1 MSLRVRLTLFYTLFL
16 AIVLG
21 LVATAVYAFTQRS
34 LTRSLEENTKEIF
47 ERIDALEYAEEGVKT
62 LPQNAYFLIR
72 PFATKPISWEDL
84 KQGLTIQPD
93 EPPIAKL
100 PASSAAL
107 SFLNQQ
113 GISFRSAGS
122 YVHQNPSRDDLFDY
136 LSDDEVKALFDTQQ
150 SFARFRVNG
159 NDLIAYTKRGTF
171 EIESIREEPSR
182 APALFMVALPF
193 PSSTLSGLRS
203 LLFRTTLIAFGVFAL
218 GVWLLSS
225 RVLLPVKRV
234 TRAATLVS
242 GRDLS
247 QRVPIPKSKDE
258 MHDLAESLNHMLDRL
273 QESFDTQRRFTADA
287 SHELRTPVTAIVGH
301 ANYLLRRTQPSDE
314 QKDSLTVIRREAER
328 MAKLVNDLLELAR
341 ADAGFSISREPMNLV
356 DVAEAVHMEIAPVA
370 GHAEIVVSTAEPLA
384 EVSGDASRLK
394 QVMLNLVQ
402 NALNAGA
409 TQITMSIQ
417 NERKQVRL
425 EILDNGPGIPKE
437 SIPHL
442 FDRFYRVDG
451 ARSTRGNG
459 SGLGLAIVK
468 WIVNQHE
475 GTVTVES
482 RIGEGTVFTV
492 LLPSLNPKA
501 TEVNIL
507 QTFAGVRPP
516 SKTSSASSG

>member
-34 LTRSLEENTKEIF
+34 LTRSLEENAREIF
-47 ERIDALEYAEEGVKT
+47 ERIEALEYAEQGVKT

-72 PFATKPISWEDL
+72 SYGTKPLFWEDL
-84 KQGLTIQPD
+84 KQGFTVQPD
-93 EPPIAKL
+93 QPPIAK
-100 PASSAAL
+100 PPISSSNL

-113 GISFRSAGS
+113 GIVINQTN
-122 YVHQNPSRDDLFDY
+122 YVHQNPSREDLFNH
-136 LSDDEVKALFDTQQ
+136 LSDEDLKTLFDIKQTN
-150 SFARFRVNG
+150 SRIRFDST
-159 NDLIAYTKRGTF
+159 DLIAYVKSGSF
-171 EIESIREEPSR
+171 GIESSETEIRV
-182 APALFMVALPF
+182 PAVFMVALPF
-193 PSSTLSGLRS
+193 PIDTLTGLRS
-203 LLFRTTLIAFGVFAL
+203 LLLRTALIAFIVFAA

-225 RVLLPVKRV
+225 RVLQPVKRV
-234 TRAATLVS
+234 TKAAMLVS

-247 QRVPIPKSKDE
+247 QRVPVPKTKDE
-258 MHDLAESLNHMLDRL
+258 MHALAESLNHMLDRL

-301 ANYLLRRTQPSDE
+301 ANYLLRRTKPTEE

-356 DVAEAVHMEIAPVA
+356 DVVEAVHMEVAPMA
-370 GHAEIVVSTAEPLA
+370 GSADITVSAPEPLA
-384 EVSGDASRLK
+384 EVLGDASRLK
-394 QVMLNLVQ
+394 QVVLNLVQ

-409 TQITMSIQ
+409 TQVTISVQ
-417 NERKQVRL
+417 NEKKQVRL
-425 EILDNGPGIPKE
+425 EVLDNGPGIPQE
-437 SIPHL
+437 AIPHL

-468 WIVNQHE
+468 WIVSQHE
-475 GTVTVES
+475 GTVQVES
-482 RIGEGTVFTV
+482 RVGEGTVFTV
-492 LLPSLNPKA
+492 MLPSLNPKA
-501 TEVNIL
+501 TETNIL
-507 QTFAGVRPP
+507 MQTFVGARAHSKP
-516 SKTSSASSG
+516 SSIG